1 MIYIYCCNV
10 HYSLP
15 AFLRKFLIH
24 RFTKRMSFE
33 DVPVSLKICNKSGFL
48 KTLRTK
54 IKLNKSLKTGVPT
67 QMFLTFEKIKRINC
81 KNEGSG
87 SGKSIRILR
96 IRICK
101 IEQDVMHNVRIIVTL
116 SGKACSSPASWL
128 ASGRRPL

>member
-1 MIYIYCCNV
+1 MIYIYCCHV

-15 AFLRKFLIH
+15 AFLRKLLIH

-87 SGKSIRILR
+87 SDPELANQLGSSGSGSAKSNR
-96 IRICK
+96 
-101 IEQDVMHNVRIIVTL
+101 M
-116 SGKACSSPASWL
+116 
-128 ASGRRPL
+128 